1 MLDLPST
8 LIRHGAK
15 TELCENTLETGGL
28 CTRRL
33 CVLVW
38 TENMLKTYIH
48 TYIHTYFICHVG
60 QNKKAAKKLMWTYK
74 FKYIYSNSN
83 NNVNKLKNYLQ

>member
-1 MLDLPST
+1 MAANLLRQRPLLDLPST

-38 TENMLKTYIH
+38 TENSLKIEIFENDVMT
-48 TYIHTYFICHVG
+48 
-60 QNKKAAKKLMWTYK
+60 
-74 FKYIYSNSN
+74 
-83 NNVNKLKNYLQ
+83 LQ